1 MSVLANEVNYTR
13 PAELAPQ
20 TRCLSLTAIP
30 QQGSGAFSSGQ
41 ITFPLVQYGYIV
53 PDSLVV
59 SAIISYTADGGLGIT
74 GILGSCPASAWV
86 HRLDTQINS
95 QTIETINNYNT
106 LYNMI
111 VNAKMDVAS
120 KHGLSK
126 PFGLTFSTSETNAT
140 YSPNFTNGDAHVQA
154 TGAGVKTV
162 KGSFPLG
169 CIYSSASKFLPLSM
183 GDHRITLTID
193 DLNNFTFSSD
203 TTGNGAVRTALS
215 ISQIQL
221 SYDVIVFDEQT
232 DALIMSQADGAGDI
246 YLKSQSFAVSSSPL
260 ANGFVGQT
268 EIPYAQSL
276 TSIKSLHTL
285 FTPLT
290 GNRGFASYDATSQ
303 NGSIQYTVAGRP
315 YPETAIDTLNRPQY
329 ATLEFLASI
338 YGTKDP
344 ILACRTSM
352 SNATWKVADANVATD
367 SKVVSVP
374 KAYFGAN
381 VEKLSSNSYLLSGIS
396 SMNSNLTL
404 RVVNNTAL
412 AVALNAVFIV
422 CYDAVIKYNPMM
434 KQVGNWINMN
444 LRTVHSKSIKLR
456 LLLDYQDK
464 VNRV

>member
-1 MSVLANEVNYTR
+1 MSVLPTEVNFAR
-13 PAELAPQ
+13 PAELPTA
-20 TRCLSLTAIP
+20 TRCLSLTSVP
-30 QQGSGAFSSGQ
+30 QQGSGSFSSGQQ

-59 SAIISYTADGGLGIT
+59 SAVITYTTDAGAGTT
-74 GILGSCPASAWV
+74 GIMGSCPASAWV
-86 HRLDTQINS
+86 QRLDTQINS

-111 VNAKMDVAS
+111 VNSKMDVSA
-120 KHGLSK
+120 KLGMSK
-126 PFGLTFSTSETNAT
+126 PFGLTFSTSDANAA
-140 YSPNFTNGDAHVQA
+140 YLPGFTNGDANVQA
-154 TGAGVKTV
+154 TGAGPKTV
-162 KGSFPLG
+162 RGSFPLG

-193 DLNNFTFSSD
+193 DLNNFTYSS
-203 TTGNGAVRTALS
+203 GAAVRSALA

-221 SYDVIVFDEQT
+221 NYDVIVFDEGT

-246 YLKSQSFAVSSSPL
+246 YLKSQSFAISSSPL

-285 FTPLT
+285 FTPLV

-303 NGSIQYTVAGRP
+303 NGSIQYTIAGRP
-315 YPETAIDTLNRPQY
+315 YPESAIDTLNRPQY
-329 ATLEFLASI
+329 ATVEFLASI
-338 YGTKDP
+338 YGTHDP
-344 ILACRTSM
+344 LLACRTSM
-352 SNATWKVADANVATD
+352 CDACWRVADANADDD
-367 SKVVSVP
+367 SKVISVP

-404 RVVNNTAL
+404 RLVNNTAL
-412 AVALNAVFIV
+412 LSALNAVFIV
-422 CYDAVIKYNPMM
+422 CYDAVIKYSPSM
-434 KQVGNWINMN
+434 KQVVV
-444 LRTVHSKSIKLR
+444 LK
-456 LLLDYQDK
+456 
-464 VNRV
+464 

>member
-1 MSVLANEVNYTR
+1 MSVLPTEVNFSR
-13 PAELAPQ
+13 PSELPPQ
-20 TRCLSLTAIP
+20 TRCLSLTSIP

-59 SAIISYTADGGLGIT
+59 SAVIQYTADAGAGTT
-74 GILGSCPASAWV
+74 GVMGSCPASSWV
-86 HRLDTQINS
+86 QRLDTQINS

-111 VNAKMDVAS
+111 VNSKMDVAS

-126 PFGLTFSTSETNAT
+126 PFGLTFSANDTTTPPVYTPS
-140 YSPNFTNGDAHVQA
+140 FQNGDGAVFA
-154 TGAGVKTV
+154 TGAGVKTI

-169 CIYSSASKFLPLSM
+169 CIYSSCSKFFPLSA

-193 DLNNFTFSSD
+193 DLNNFTFS
-203 TTGNGAVRTALS
+203 GGVAVRSNLQ

-221 SYDVIVFDEQT
+221 NYDVIVFDEQT

-246 YLKSQSFAVSSSPL
+246 YLKSQSFAISSSPL
-260 ANGFVGQT
+260 ADGFVGQA

-285 FTPLT
+285 FTPLV

-303 NGSIQYTVAGRP
+303 NGSLQYTVAGRP

-352 SNATWKVADANVATD
+352 SEATWKISPDDPNGD
-367 SKVVSVP
+367 SKVISVA

-404 RVVNNTAL
+404 RLTNNTGL
-412 AVALNAVFIV
+412 ASALNAVFIV

-434 KQVGNWINMN
+434 KQVVV
-444 LRTVHSKSIKLR
+444 LK
-456 LLLDYQDK
+456 
-464 VNRV
+464 